1 MDIGIAGGGINGLC
15 CAWVLQQQGHT
26 VHLYERDRIVAATSS
41 ASSKLLHGGLRYLEN
56 REFRL
61 VREALRERDAWLE
74 RVPQLTSP
82 LRLVLPVY
90 GDSRRPRWMMG
101 IGLFL
106 YDRLAGKSILPPSRW
121 LSASEILRRD
131 PAFRSEGLKGGYE
144 FSDGQMDDHA
154 LGLWV
159 AEQARAEGAVI
170 HEQCGVRSVS
180 TNGSITLEDGT
191 VRRHDRVL
199 NICGPWAER
208 LLENS
213 GIKSPYKLDLI
224 RGSHLIMQQPCK
236 QAYLLEVPGE
246 RRIIFVLPWKGQ
258 TLVGTTEVR
267 QELGSPIR
275 CADEEREYMLGIIKH
290 YFPALEPENFEIK
303 SFAGVRPLLRSA
315 DDPSQATREY
325 ALDRKGALISV
336 FGGKWTTSHALARK
350 VSTQIQ

>member
-144 FSDGQMDDHA
+144 FADGQMDDHA

-191 VRRHDRVL
+191 VRQHDRVL

-224 RGSHLIMQQPCK
+224 RGSHLVLQQPCN

-267 QELGSPIR
+267 QDLGSPIR
-275 CADEEREYMLGIIKH
+275 CADEEREYMLRILKH
-290 YFPALEPENFEIK
+290 YFPALELGNVEMK

-336 FGGKWTTSHALARK
+336 FGGKWTTAHALARK
-350 VSTQIQ
+350 VSNQIQ

>member
-1 MDIGIAGGGINGLC
+1 
-15 CAWVLQQQGHT
+15 
-26 VHLYERDRIVAATSS
+26 
-41 ASSKLLHGGLRYLEN
+41 
-56 REFRL
+56 
-61 VREALRERDAWLE
+61 
-74 RVPQLTSP
+74 
-82 LRLVLPVY
+82 
-90 GDSRRPRWMMG
+90 
-101 IGLFL
+101 
-106 YDRLAGKSILPPSRW
+106 
-121 LSASEILRRD
+121 
-131 PAFRSEGLKGGYE
+131 
-144 FSDGQMDDHA
+144 MDDHA

-170 HEQCGVRSVS
+170 HEQCGVRAVS
-180 TNGSITLEDGT
+180 TNGSITLEDGS
-191 VRRHDRVL
+191 VRQHERVL

-224 RGSHLIMQQPCK
+224 RGSHLILQQPCK

-275 CADEEREYMLGIIKH
+275 CADEEHEYMLAIIKH

-325 ALDRKGALISV
+325 AVDRKGALISV

>member
-15 CAWVLQQQGHT
+15 CAWVLQQLGHK
-26 VHLYERDRIVAATSS
+26 VVLYERDQVAAATSS

-61 VREALRERDAWLE
+61 VREALRERDEWLK
-74 RVPQLTSP
+74 RVPQLTNP

-90 GDSRRPRWMMG
+90 SNGRRPRWMMG

-106 YDRLAGKSILPPSRW
+106 YDHLAGRSILPPARW
-121 LSASEILRRD
+121 LSAEEVLGRD
-131 PAFRSEGLKGGYE
+131 PAFRSEGLTGAYQ

-159 AEQARAEGAVI
+159 ADQARQAGVEI
-170 HEQCGVRSVS
+170 YENCGVKAV
-180 TNGSITLEDGT
+180 TTHGAITLEDGCT
-191 VRRHDRVL
+191 RKHDRVL
-199 NICGPWAER
+199 NICGPWAEQ

-213 GIKSPYKLDLI
+213 GIRSSYQLDLI
-224 RGSHLIMQQPCK
+224 RGSHLILGRPCP

-246 RRIIFVLPWKGQ
+246 RRIIFVLPWKGK

-267 QELGSPIR
+267 QTLGSPIL
-275 CADEEREYMLGIIKH
+275 CGDEERTYMLRVFQH
-290 YFPALEPENFEIK
+290 YFPETNLEGIEIED
-303 SFAGVRPLLRSA
+303 FAGLRPLIRSA
-315 DDPSQATREY
+315 ADPSLATREY
-325 ALDRKGALISV
+325 ALQREGNLLSV

-350 VSTQIQ
+350 VSLQIQ